1 MKTLVKGGV
10 SIYIFEDAEVVNIG
24 SDSITVG
31 DPLTLTI
38 ADCSSSDTVMHTGV
52 TPPDNWDGCK
62 YLFDGTTWS
71 ANPNYVAPPAEEEEE
86 SE

>member
-24 SDSITVG
+24 SNNITVG

-38 ADCSSSDTVMHTGV
+38 ADCSSLDTVMHTSV
-52 TPPDNWDGCK
+52 SPPDNWDGRK

-71 ANPNYVAPPAEEEEE
+71 VNPNYVAPPAEEE

>member
-38 ADCSSSDTVMHTGV
+38 ADCSSSDTVMHTSV
-52 TPPDNWDGCK
+52 TPPDDWDGCK
-62 YLFDGTTWS
+62 YLFDGTTW
-71 ANPNYVAPPAEEEEE
+71 ADNPAWVAMPEEEEE
-86 SE
+86 AE

>member
-24 SDSITVG
+24 SNNITVG

-38 ADCSSSDTVMHTGV
+38 ADCSSLDTVMHTSV
-52 TPPDNWDGCK
+52 SPPVGI
-62 YLFDGTTWS
+62 
-71 ANPNYVAPPAEEEEE
+71 AVIVAEFAGSP
-86 SE
+86 

>member
-24 SDSITVG
+24 SNNITVG

-38 ADCSSSDTVMHTGV
+38 ADCSSLDTVMHTGV
-52 TPPDNWDGCK
+52 TPPDD
-62 YLFDGTTWS
+62 
-71 ANPNYVAPPAEEEEE
+71 
-86 SE
+86 

>member
-10 SIYIFEDAEVVNIG
+10 SIYIFENAEVVNIG
-24 SDSITVG
+24 SNNITVG

-52 TPPDNWDGCK
+52 TSTDDWYGCK

-71 ANPNYVAPPAEEEEE
+71 ANPNYVAPPAEEKK